1 MLATPSGPTGAAGPN
16 GPSKP
21 ATSATLREINLR
33 TVFDMIRAQAPVSRA
48 EVARQTGISKPTVS
62 ALLQDL
68 LDLGLVAETPRGD
81 ERLGPTYGALF
92 FAPRPEAA
100 HVLALDVGAR
110 RLRGAVADLEGR
122 QLAREDADVTGLDA
136 PTIVAAATALAD
148 RLCASADIPRDR
160 LQHAAIGVPGVVDL
174 REGRIWQALNIPSL
188 DGFPA
193 HERFGAALG
202 CPLTLENDIHLAA
215 LGEQRAGRGRDAT
228 SFCFLSVGTGVGA
241 GLVLRGELHRGFA
254 GAAGELDN
262 VFDPDEIDDRDP
274 CAEALLRHAATLFP
288 AGAAPASTEELFA
301 LARAGEAAA
310 VAAVDEEARRIVGYL
325 APVAAV
331 VDVELAVLGGGIGL
345 NADLLLERV
354 AERLAERVP
363 YPPRV
368 EVSALGEAAVL
379 NGAISVATRAALE
392 QILAARFTAGHRRP

>member
-1 MLATPSGPTGAAGPN
+1 MLATPSGPNGPAGPT

-33 TVFDMIRAQAPVSRA
+33 TVFDMIRAQAPISRA

-68 LDLGLVAETPRGD
+68 LDLGLVAETARGAQD
-81 ERLGPTYGALF
+81 LGPTYGALF

-122 QLAREDADVTGLDA
+122 QLAREDVDVAGMDA
-136 PTIVAAATALAD
+136 PRIVAAAEALAQ
-148 RLCASADIPRDR
+148 RLCASAGVPQSGI
-160 LQHAAIGVPGVVDL
+160 QHAAIGVPGVVDL
-174 REGRIWQALNIPSL
+174 REGRIWQALNIPAL

-215 LGEQRAGRGRDAT
+215 LGEQRAGEGRSVG

-254 GAAGELDN
+254 GAAGELDT
-262 VFDPDEIDDRDP
+262 VFGTDEIERKDP

-288 AGAAPASTEELFA
+288 AGASPASTEELFA
-301 LARAGEAAA
+301 MARAGEPAAI
-310 VAAVDEEARRIVGYL
+310 AAVDEEARRIVGYL

-331 VDVELAVLGGGIGL
+331 VDVELVVLGGGIGL
-345 NADLLLERV
+345 NADLLLDRV
-354 AERLAERVP
+354 TELLASRVP

-368 EVSALGEAAVL
+368 EVSSLGEAAVL
-379 NGAISVATRAALE
+379 TGAVAVATREALE

>member
-1 MLATPSGPTGAAGPN
+1 MLATPSGPSGPAAPT

-33 TVFDMIRAQAPVSRA
+33 TVFDMIRAQAPISRA

-68 LDLGLVAETPRGD
+68 LDLGLVAEAERGEQD
-81 ERLGPTYGALF
+81 PGPTYGALF

-110 RLRGAVADLEGR
+110 RLRGALADLEGR
-122 QLAREDADVTGLDA
+122 RLAREDVDVAGLGA
-136 PTIVAAATALAD
+136 PRIVEAAAALAQ
-148 RLCASADIPRDR
+148 RLCESSGIGADQI
-160 LQHAAIGVPGVVDL
+160 QHAAIGVPGVVDL
-174 REGRIWQALNIPSL
+174 REGRIWQALNIPAL

-193 HERFGAALG
+193 YDRFGAALG
-202 CPLTLENDIHLAA
+202 CPVTLENDIHLAA

-254 GAAGELDN
+254 GAAGELDI
-262 VFDPDEIDDRDP
+262 VFGEDEIEHRDP
-274 CAEALLRHAATLFP
+274 CAEALLRYAARLFP
-288 AGAAPASTEELFA
+288 ANAAPGSTEQLFA
-301 LARAGEAAA
+301 LAREGDAAA
-310 VAAVDEEARRIVGYL
+310 LAAVDEEARRIAGYL

-345 NADLLLERV
+345 NADLLLDRV
-354 AERLAERVP
+354 TDHLAARVP
-363 YPPRV
+363 YPPRI

-379 NGAISVATRAALE
+379 TGAAAVATREALE
-392 QILAARFTAGHRRP
+392 QILAKRFTAGHRRP

>member
-1 MLATPSGPTGAAGPN
+1 MLATPSGPSGPHAPT

-33 TVFDMIRAQAPVSRA
+33 TVFDMIRAQAPISRA

-68 LDLGLVAETPRGD
+68 LDLGLVAETERD
-81 ERLGPTYGALF
+81 EQDAGPTYGALF
-92 FAPRPEAA
+92 FAPRPQAA

-122 QLAREDADVTGLDA
+122 QLAREDVDVAGLGA
-136 PTIVAAATALAD
+136 PQIVEAAAALAQ
-148 RLCASADIPRDR
+148 RLCGNAEIAPEQ

-174 REGRIWQALNIPSL
+174 RGGRIWQALNIPAL

-193 HERFGAALG
+193 HDRFGAALG
-202 CPLTLENDIHLAA
+202 CPVTLENDIHLAA
-215 LGEQRAGRGRDAT
+215 LGEQRAGRGRDAA

-262 VFDPDEIDDRDP
+262 VFGEDEIEGRDP
-274 CAEALLRHAATLFP
+274 CAEALLRCAAELFP
-288 AGAAPASTEELFA
+288 PGAAPESTEKLFT
-301 LARAGEAAA
+301 LAREGDAAA
-310 VAAVDEEARRIVGYL
+310 VAAVDEEARRIAGYL

-331 VDVELAVLGGGIGL
+331 VDVELVVLGGGIGL
-345 NADLLLERV
+345 NADLLLDRV
-354 AERLAERVP
+354 ADRLAVRVP

-368 EVSALGEAAVL
+368 EVSTLGEAAVL
-379 NGAISVATRAALE
+379 TGAIAVATREALE
-392 QILAARFTAGHRRP
+392 QILAKRFTAGHRRP

>member
-1 MLATPSGPTGAAGPN
+1 
-16 GPSKP
+16 
-21 ATSATLREINLR
+21 
-33 TVFDMIRAQAPVSRA
+33 
-48 EVARQTGISKPTVS
+48 VARQTGISKPTVS

-68 LDLGLVAETPRGD
+68 LDLGLVAETGRG
-81 ERLGPTYGALF
+81 ERELGPTYGALF

-122 QLAREDADVTGLDA
+122 RLAREDVDVAGREA
-136 PTIVAAATALAD
+136 PRIVEAAAELAD
-148 RLCASADIPRDR
+148 RLCESAGIARDR
-160 LQHAAIGVPGVVDL
+160 IQHAAVGMPGVVDV
-174 REGRIWQALNIPSL
+174 REGRIWQALNIPAL

-193 HERFGAALG
+193 YQQFGAALG

-215 LGEQRAGRGRDAT
+215 LGEQRAGRGRDAA

-262 VFDPDEIDDRDP
+262 VFAPDEIEGKDP
-274 CAEALLRHAATLFP
+274 CAEELLRHAALLFP
-288 AGAAPASTEELFA
+288 EGSAPASTEELFA
-301 LARAGEAAA
+301 LARAGDAAA
-310 VAAVDEEARRIVGYL
+310 IAAVDEEARRIAGYL

-345 NADLLLERV
+345 NADLLLDRV
-354 AERLAERVP
+354 AERLATRVP

-379 NGAISVATRAALE
+379 TGAIAVATREALE